1 MHQDHQIFIRAIID
15 NNKVLLNYFD
25 DIYKL
30 HFSKLCIPL
39 YCSPGNIKRRVPDY
53 YYLWYLKANAGKSLL
68 RLPSTQIVSI
78 EPTDEAFDP
87 EMFIPIREG
96 LAEGL
101 AENKAGEH
109 KNDDTVDTKESLP
122 SERTQERKGEIAKLT
137 QHLVDKIRGTGSTSE
152 KESAEE
158 IK

>member
-1 MHQDHQIFIRAIID
+1 MHQDHQIFIRAIIN

-39 YCSPGNIKRRVPDY
+39 YYGPGNINRRVPDY
-53 YYLWYLKANAGKSLL
+53 YYLWDLKADARKSLL
-68 RLPSTQIVSI
+68 RLPSSQIVSI

-96 LAEGL
+96 LAE
-101 AENKAGEH
+101 NKAGEH
-109 KNDDTVDTKESLP
+109 KNDDTVDTEESLP
-122 SERTQERKGEIAKLT
+122 SERTQERESEIAKLA
-137 QHLVDKIRGTGSTSE
+137 QHLVDKIRGTGPTSE
-152 KESAEE
+152 KKSAEE